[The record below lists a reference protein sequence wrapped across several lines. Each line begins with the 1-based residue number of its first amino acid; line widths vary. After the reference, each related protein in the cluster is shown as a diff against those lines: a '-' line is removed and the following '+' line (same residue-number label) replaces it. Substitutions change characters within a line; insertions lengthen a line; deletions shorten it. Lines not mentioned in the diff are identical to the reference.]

1 MGKCVIV
8 KFSGQPSQSGGKR
21 KGIVLICSA
30 IDGTSH
36 EIQISFNEH
45 QQQFDSGHRKY
56 HCIHTQVKKYN
67 SENE

>member
-1 MGKCVIV
+1 MANHPNLVAK
-8 KFSGQPSQSGGKR
+8 KR
-21 KGIVLICSA
+21 YCSDMPNVVSA

-36 EIQISFNEH
+36 EIQIPSNEP